1 MSDTIVNVEG
11 LDVSFGS
18 AHVLKD
24 VSLRIDRSRT
34 VGVVGES
41 GSGKSSRAKAMVG
54 LVRPT
59 SGQVWVDGV
68 DVAAASR
75 RELAA
80 YRRRVQMIPQDPFS
94 SLSPRQTIGQTLA
107 EAVDPV
113 RARVSRHRDLIARWL
128 EQVGLPA
135 DAMHR
140 YPHEFSGGQRQR
152 VAIARGLII
161 EPSLVIADEIT
172 SALDVSVQAQI
183 LELLAEIKQSLGVTM
198 MFISH
203 NLAVVQRISDEVVV
217 LYRGVVVESGPT
229 RDVFDNPQHWYT
241 RALLSADP
249 GSPDFSLDLVPAV
262 VPAPASG
269 TH

>member
-11 LDVSFGS
+11 LNVSFG
-18 AHVLKD
+18 AVHVLQD
-24 VSLRIDRSRT
+24 VSLAIDRSTT

-41 GSGKSSRAKAMVG
+41 GSGKSTLAKAMVG
-54 LVRPT
+54 VVRPS
-59 SGQVWVDGV
+59 SGQVWVDGI
-68 DVAAASR
+68 DVARASR

-113 RARVSRHRDLIARWL
+113 RARVSRHRDLIAHRL

-152 VAIARGLII
+152 VAIARGLVV

-183 LELLAEIKQSLGVTM
+183 LDLLAEIKQSLGVTM

-203 NLAVVQRISDEVVV
+203 NLAVVQQVSDEVVV
-217 LYRGVVVESGPT
+217 LYRGVVVESGPA
-229 RDVFDNPQHWYT
+229 RDVFADPRHWYT
-241 RALLSADP
+241 RALLAADP
-249 GSPDFSLDLVPAV
+249 GSPDFSLEPARAV
-262 VPAPASG
+262 
-269 TH
+269 

>member
-18 AHVLKD
+18 AHVLKG
-24 VSLRIDRSRT
+24 VSLSVDRSRT

-41 GSGKSSRAKAMVG
+41 GSGKSTLAKTMVG
-54 LVRPT
+54 LVRPS
-59 SGQVWVDGV
+59 SGQVWVDGI
-68 DVAAASR
+68 DVATASR
-75 RELAA
+75 RELAS

-94 SLSPRQTIGQTLA
+94 SLSPRQTVGQTLA
-107 EAVDPV
+107 EAVDPA
-113 RARVSRHRDLIARWL
+113 RARVNRHRDLIAHWL

-152 VAIARGLII
+152 IAIARGLVI

-183 LELLAEIKQSLGVTM
+183 LDLLAEIKESLDVTM
-198 MFISH
+198 LFISH
-203 NLAVVQRISDEVVV
+203 NLAVVQRVSDEIVV
-217 LYRGVVVESGPT
+217 LYRGVVVESGPA
-229 RDVFDNPQHWYT
+229 RDVFADPQHWYT

-249 GSPDFSLDLVPAV
+249 GSPDFSLDIEPAV
-262 VPAPASG
+262 AAPA
-269 TH
+269 

>member
-11 LDVSFGS
+11 LDVRFGS
-18 AHVLKD
+18 AHVLRD
-24 VSLRIDRSRT
+24 VLLALDRGRT

-41 GSGKSSRAKAMVG
+41 GAGKSTLAKTMVG
-54 LVRPT
+54 LHQP
-59 SGQVWVDGV
+59 SAGQVWVDGI
-68 DVAAASR
+68 DVAQAGR

-107 EAVDPV
+107 EAVDPA
-113 RARVSRHRDLIARWL
+113 RARVGRHRDLIATWL
-128 EQVGLPA
+128 ERVGLPA
-135 DAMHR
+135 DVMHR

-152 VAIARGLII
+152 IAIARGLIV

-183 LELLAEIKQSLGVTM
+183 LELLAGIKQSLGLTM

-203 NLAVVQRISDEVVV
+203 NLAVVQRVSDEVVV
-217 LYRGVVVESGPT
+217 LYGGAVVERGP
-229 RDVFDNPQHWYT
+229 VGEIFAHPQHWYT
-241 RALLSADP
+241 RALLAADP
-249 GSPDFSLDLVPAV
+249 GSPGFSLDVERTPRGA
-262 VPAPASG
+262 AA
-269 TH
+269 